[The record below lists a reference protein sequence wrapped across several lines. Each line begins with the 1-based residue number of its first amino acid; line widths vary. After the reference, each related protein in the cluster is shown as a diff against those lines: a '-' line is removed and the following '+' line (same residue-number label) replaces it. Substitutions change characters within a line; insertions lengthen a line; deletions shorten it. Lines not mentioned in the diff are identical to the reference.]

1 MNVNPQLLRSAKEE
15 WSDWLERPDQPEP
28 LSIAELRRWVKMKP
42 PLNAFKTLAEACE
55 TMQDDIDLLNIKL
68 AEVNAELEQAKR
80 ALVQRI

>member
-28 LSIAELRRWVKMKP
+28 LS
-42 PLNAFKTLAEACE
+42 
-55 TMQDDIDLLNIKL
+55 
-68 AEVNAELEQAKR
+68 NAELEQAKR